1 MISLHAS
8 PQRLNRSEISA
19 VTRQN
24 DVSTHDKVRGF
35 PNQPGAKR
43 LLQRTNEY
51 GNLPSP
57 AVMPVATH
65 NLFAFYYDRR
75 I

>member
-1 MISLHAS
+1 MFSLQAS
-8 PQRLNRSEISA
+8 PQRLNCPKIAA

-24 DVSTHDKVRGF
+24 DVSTHDKARGF

-65 NLFAFYYDRR
+65 NLFAFDYDRR

>member
-1 MISLHAS
+1 MFNLQAS
-8 PQRLNRSEISA
+8 PQRLNRPEIAA

-24 DVSTHDKVRGF
+24 DVSTHDKARGF

-51 GNLPSP
+51 GNLPRP
-57 AVMPVATH
+57 AVMPAAAH
-65 NLFAFYYDRR
+65 DLFALDYDRR